1 MDLSKSARFVGTLLK
16 NGVQKVARALGQEAV
31 VVGKD
36 WIQDRWNQLF
46 GSKNILVLGPR
57 ESGKTSLIYYM
68 LNGHP
73 FQVENGEKRT
83 PNPTAT
89 AAIVNEK
96 FKLQHGNWQKIQKDV
111 PGDEALRDTWADALE
126 EINPR
131 GIIYMLDGRLDEDEL
146 LEATEDIGP
155 SVLAHYE
162 NSLRNLETLHV
173 FLNFADQWADS
184 PETIR
189 NRTGLVRKVLE
200 KHVLN
205 DSFHQNLRTHVSH
218 TQLSPEAHS
227 WGETRR
233 ALYKFGADLVN

>member
-1 MDLSKSARFVGTLLK
+1 MDLSKPVKYLGTFLK
-16 NGVQKVARALGQEAV
+16 DGVKRVARTIGNEAM

-46 GSKNILVLGPR
+46 GSKDILILGPR
-57 ESGKTSLIYYM
+57 ESGKTSLIMYL
-68 LNGHP
+68 LNGQP
-73 FQVENGEKRT
+73 FEVQNGEKRT

-89 AAIVNEK
+89 AAVVNEK

-111 PGDEALRDTWADALE
+111 PGDEALRDAWSDALE
-126 EINPR
+126 DVNPR

-146 LEATEDIGP
+146 LEATEAIGP
-155 SVLAHYE
+155 NVLSHYE
-162 NSLRNLETLHV
+162 NSLKNLETLHV

-189 NRTGLVRKVLE
+189 NRTALVRKVLE

-205 DSFHQNLRTHVSH
+205 DSFHQNLRTQVSH
-218 TQLSPEAHS
+218 SQLSPEARS
-227 WGETRR
+227 WGKTRR

>member
-1 MDLSKSARFVGTLLK
+1 MSSSPDGTEAR
-16 NGVQKVARALGQEAV
+16 
-31 VVGKD
+31 
-36 WIQDRWNQLF
+36 QDHET
-46 GSKNILVLGPR
+46 VR
-57 ESGKTSLIYYM
+57 E
-68 LNGHP
+68 
-73 FQVENGEKRT
+73 
-83 PNPTAT
+83 
-89 AAIVNEK
+89 
-96 FKLQHGNWQKIQKDV
+96 
-111 PGDEALRDTWADALE
+111 
-126 EINPR
+126 
-131 GIIYMLDGRLDEDEL
+131 EL

-162 NSLRNLETLHV
+162 NSLKNLETLHV